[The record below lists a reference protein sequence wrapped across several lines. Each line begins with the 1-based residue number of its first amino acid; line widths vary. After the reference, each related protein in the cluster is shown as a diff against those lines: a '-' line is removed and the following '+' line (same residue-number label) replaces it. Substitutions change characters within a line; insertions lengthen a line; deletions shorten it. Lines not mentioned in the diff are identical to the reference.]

1 MNVLDLNGRFAVTSF
16 DVMFGKG
23 KFHPIDEFYDY
34 AAYKFMGLMR
44 LADDL
49 ISEVMF
55 NVYRDRASRR
65 LAIHSERD
73 GLVHE
78 RDELDRGREDLIH
91 ERDGLAH
98 DRGTLLFSLDNLT
111 AERDFILARETGNA
125 RIASEGHSRE
135 LTAHSE
141 ARDTALSESAANAL
155 ALGNLQKSCEQLSCQ
170 HDELCAQQNCL
181 FNDLRLEGGN
191 GCARCAPAGQSMAAN
206 NPAYWENQ
214 AVLSAIDGAR
224 Q

>member
-1 MNVLDLNGRFAVTSF
+1 MT
-16 DVMFGKG
+16 FGKG

-73 GLVHE
+73 GLAYD
-78 RDELDRGREDLIH
+78 RD
-91 ERDGLAH
+91 
-98 DRGTLLFSLDNLT
+98 TLLFSLDNLT
-111 AERDFILARETGNA
+111 AERDFILARETENA
-125 RIASEGHSRE
+125 RIVSEGHSQE

>member
-1 MNVLDLNGRFAVTSF
+1 MT
-16 DVMFGKG
+16 FGKG

-73 GLVHE
+73 GLAYD
-78 RDELDRGREDLIH
+78 RD
-91 ERDGLAH
+91 
-98 DRGTLLFSLDNLT
+98 TLLFSLDNLT
-111 AERDFILARETGNA
+111 AERDFILARETENA
-125 RIASEGHSRE
+125 RIVSEGHSHE